1 MTLFIID
8 TDSASLFLAG
18 NQKSIYRVTQKVP
31 HVVTTIVTVQ
41 ELFNGWAGRVNDPA
55 EANNLVR
62 IYGKLWQTTE
72 FLKTIE
78 ILTFSE
84 LAKRLILEHK
94 SLAKKRLEKDMRIA
108 AIALSVGGLLL
119 LAIKKILLRFL
130 ILKLKIGQ
138 FNIDLLGFT
147 IADGIVSDYL

>member
-1 MTLFIID
+1 LPTLRE
-8 TDSASLFLAG
+8 
-18 NQKSIYRVTQKVP
+18 RVTQNIP
-31 HVVTTIVTVQ
+31 HIVTTIVTVQ

-84 LAKRLILEHK
+84 LANTYYQRLTLKHK
-94 SLAKKRLEKDMRIA
+94 LLAKKKLEKDMRIA
-108 AIALSVGGLLL
+108 AIALSVGG
-119 LAIKKILLRFL
+119 IIITRNQKDFSQVPD
-130 ILKLKIGQ
+130 LKIEE
-138 FNIDLLGFT
+138 
-147 IADGIVSDYL
+147 

>member
-1 MTLFIID
+1 MTLFILD

-18 NQKSIYRVTQKVP
+18 NQKLIYRVTQEVP

-84 LAKRLILEHK
+84 LANTYHQRLIQEHRF
-94 SLAKKRLEKDMRIA
+94 LAKKKLEKDMRIA
-108 AIALSVGGLLL
+108 AIALSVGGTIITRNQKDF
-119 LAIKKILLRFL
+119 AQVPN
-130 ILKLKIGQ
+130 LKIE
-138 FNIDLLGFT
+138 DWTL
-147 IADGIVSDYL
+147 

>member
-1 MTLFIID
+1 MTIFILD

-18 NQKSIYRVTQKVP
+18 NQKLIDRVTQEVP
-31 HVVTTIVTVQ
+31 DVVTTIVTVQ
-41 ELFNGWAGRVNDPA
+41 ELFNGWAGRVNDPM

-84 LAKRLILEHK
+84 LANTYNQRLILEHK

-108 AIALSVGGLLL
+108 TIALSVGGT
-119 LAIKKILLRFL
+119 IITCNHKDFSQVPS
-130 ILKLKIGQ
+130 LKIE
-138 FNIDLLGFT
+138 DWT
-147 IADGIVSDYL
+147 I

>member
-1 MTLFIID
+1 MTLSILD

-18 NQKSIYRVTQKVP
+18 NQKLIDRVTQEVP

-55 EANNLVR
+55 EATNLVR

-78 ILTFSE
+78 ILTFTE
-84 LAKRLILEHK
+84 LANKYYQHLIQEHRFL
-94 SLAKKRLEKDMRIA
+94 SKKRLEKDMRIA
-108 AIALSVGGLLL
+108 AICLSVGGT
-119 LAIKKILLRFL
+119 IITRNQKDFTQVPN
-130 ILKLKIGQ
+130 LKIE
-138 FNIDLLGFT
+138 DWTL
-147 IADGIVSDYL
+147 

>member
-1 MTLFIID
+1 MTVFILD

-18 NQKSIYRVTQKVP
+18 NQKLIYRVTQEVP
-31 HVVTTIVTVQ
+31 NVVTTIITVQ

-62 IYGKLWQTTE
+62 IYDKLWQMTE

-84 LAKRLILEHK
+84 RANTYHQRLILEHK
-94 SLAKKRLEKDMRIA
+94 SLSKKRLEKDMRIA
-108 AIALSVGGLLL
+108 AIPLSVGGTIITCNQKDFSQVPG
-119 LAIKKILLRFL
+119 IKIEDWTL
-130 ILKLKIGQ
+130 
-138 FNIDLLGFT
+138 
-147 IADGIVSDYL
+147 

>member
-1 MTLFIID
+1 MTLFILD
-8 TDSASLFLAG
+8 TDSASLFLNG
-18 NQKSIYRVTQKVP
+18 NQKLIYRVTQEVA

-62 IYGKLWQTTE
+62 IYDKLWQTTE

-84 LAKRLILEHK
+84 LANAYHQNLILEHK

-108 AIALSVGGLLL
+108 TIALSVGGT
-119 LAIKKILLRFL
+119 IITCNHKYFSQVPG
-130 ILKLKIGQ
+130 LKIE
-138 FNIDLLGFT
+138 DWTL
-147 IADGIVSDYL
+147 

>member
-1 MTLFIID
+1 MTLFILD

-18 NQKSIYRVTQKVP
+18 NQKLIYRVTQEVP

-55 EANNLVR
+55 EANHLVR

-84 LAKRLILEHK
+84 LANTYYQRLIQEHRF
-94 SLAKKRLEKDMRIA
+94 LAKKKLEKDMRIA
-108 AIALSVGGLLL
+108 AIALSVEGT
-119 LAIKKILLRFL
+119 IITRNQKDFTQVPN
-130 ILKLKIGQ
+130 LKIE
-138 FNIDLLGFT
+138 DWTL
-147 IADGIVSDYL
+147 

>member
-1 MTLFIID
+1 MTLFILD
-8 TDSASLFLAG
+8 TDAASLFLAG
-18 NQKSIYRVTQKVP
+18 NQKLIERVTQNIP
-31 HVVTTIVTVQ
+31 DVVTTIVTVQ

-84 LAKRLILEHK
+84 LANTYYQRLILEHK
-94 SLAKKRLEKDMRIA
+94 LLAKKKLEKDMRIA
-108 AIALSVGGLLL
+108 AIALSVGG
-119 LAIKKILLRFL
+119 IIITRNQRNFSQVPG
-130 ILKLKIGQ
+130 LKIE
-138 FNIDLLGFT
+138 DWTL
-147 IADGIVSDYL
+147 

>member
-1 MTLFIID
+1 MTLFILD

-18 NQKSIYRVTQKVP
+18 NQKLIYRVTQEVP

-72 FLKTIE
+72 FFKTIE

-84 LAKRLILEHK
+84 LANTCHQRLILEHK

-108 AIALSVGGLLL
+108 GIALSIGGTVITCNHKDFAQVPGLE
-119 LAIKKILLRFL
+119 IE
-130 ILKLKIGQ
+130 
-138 FNIDLLGFT
+138 DWT
-147 IADGIVSDYL
+147 I

>member
-1 MTLFIID
+1 MTLFILD

-18 NQKSIYRVTQKVP
+18 NRQLIHRVTQEVP
-31 HVVTTIVTVQ
+31 NVVTTIVTVQ
-41 ELFNGWAGRVNDPA
+41 ELFNGWAGRVNDPE

-84 LAKRLILEHK
+84 LANTYHQNLILEHK
-94 SLAKKRLEKDMRIA
+94 ILAKKRLEKDMRIA
-108 AIALSVGGLLL
+108 AIALSVSGT
-119 LAIKKILLRFL
+119 IITRNRKDFSQVPD
-130 ILKLKIGQ
+130 LKIE
-138 FNIDLLGFT
+138 DWTL
-147 IADGIVSDYL
+147 

>member
-1 MTLFIID
+1 MTLFILD

-18 NQKSIYRVTQKVP
+18 NQKLINRVTQEVP
-31 HVVTTIVTVQ
+31 NVVTTIVTVQ
-41 ELFNGWAGRVNDPA
+41 ELFNGWAGRVNAPA
-55 EANNLVR
+55 EVNHLVR

-84 LAKRLILEHK
+84 LANTYHQCLILEYK

-108 AIALSVGGLLL
+108 ALALSVGGT
-119 LAIKKILLRFL
+119 IITCNQKDFSQVPD
-130 ILKLKIGQ
+130 LKIE
-138 FNIDLLGFT
+138 DWT
-147 IADGIVSDYL
+147 I

>member
-1 MTLFIID
+1 MTLFILD

-18 NQKSIYRVTQKVP
+18 NQQLIHRVAQELP
-31 HVVTTIVTVQ
+31 DVVTTIVTVQ

-84 LAKRLILEHK
+84 LANTYYQNLILEHK
-94 SLAKKRLEKDMRIA
+94 ILAKKRLEKDMRIA
-108 AIALSVGGLLL
+108 AIALSVSGT
-119 LAIKKILLRFL
+119 IITRNYKDFSQVPD
-130 ILKLKIGQ
+130 LKIE
-138 FNIDLLGFT
+138 DWT
-147 IADGIVSDYL
+147 V

>member
-1 MTLFIID
+1 MTIFILD

-18 NQKSIYRVTQKVP
+18 NQKLIYRVTQEVP
-31 HVVTTIVTVQ
+31 HVVTTIITVQ

-62 IYGKLWQTTE
+62 IYDKLWQTTE

-84 LAKRLILEHK
+84 LANTYHQRLILERK

-108 AIALSVGGLLL
+108 AIAFSIGGTV
-119 LAIKKILLRFL
+119 ITCNQKDFDQVPH
-130 ILKLKIGQ
+130 LKIE
-138 FNIDLLGFT
+138 DWTL
-147 IADGIVSDYL
+147 

>member
-1 MTLFIID
+1 MTLFILD
-8 TDSASLFLAG
+8 TDAASLFLAG
-18 NQKSIYRVTQKVP
+18 NQKLIDRVTQEVP
-31 HVVTTIVTVQ
+31 NVVTTIITVQ

-84 LAKRLILEHK
+84 LANTYHQSIVTEHK
-94 SLAKKRLEKDMRIA
+94 SLAKKKLEKDMRIA
-108 AIALSVGGLLL
+108 AIALSVGGTIITCNHKDFSQVPG
-119 LAIKKILLRFL
+119 IKIE
-130 ILKLKIGQ
+130 
-138 FNIDLLGFT
+138 DWT
-147 IADGIVSDYL
+147 I

>member
-1 MTLFIID
+1 MTLFILD
-8 TDSASLFLAG
+8 TDSASLFLSG
-18 NQKSIYRVTQKVP
+18 NQKLIYRVTQEVP

-84 LAKRLILEHK
+84 LANTYHQRLISEHK

-108 AIALSVGGLLL
+108 AIVLSIGGTVITCNQKDF
-119 LAIKKILLRFL
+119 AQVPD
-130 ILKLKIGQ
+130 LKIE
-138 FNIDLLGFT
+138 NWTL
-147 IADGIVSDYL
+147 

>member
-1 MTLFIID
+1 MAIFILD
-8 TDSASLFLAG
+8 TDSASLFLVG
-18 NQKSIYRVTQKVP
+18 NQKLIYRVTQAVP

-84 LAKRLILEHK
+84 LANTYHQRLIQEHRF
-94 SLAKKRLEKDMRIA
+94 LAKKKLEKDMRIA
-108 AIALSVGGLLL
+108 AIALSVGGTIITRNQKDF
-119 LAIKKILLRFL
+119 AQVPN
-130 ILKLKIGQ
+130 LKIE
-138 FNIDLLGFT
+138 DWTL
-147 IADGIVSDYL
+147 

>member
-1 MTLFIID
+1 MTLFILD

-18 NQKSIYRVTQKVP
+18 NQKLIYRVTQKVP

-41 ELFNGWAGRVNDPA
+41 ELFNGWAGRGNDLA

-84 LAKRLILEHK
+84 LANTYHQNLILEHK
-94 SLAKKRLEKDMRIA
+94 ILAKKKLEKDMRIA
-108 AIALSVGGLLL
+108 AIALSVDGTIITRNHKDFSQVPG
-119 LAIKKILLRFL
+119 IKIE
-130 ILKLKIGQ
+130 
-138 FNIDLLGFT
+138 DWT
-147 IADGIVSDYL
+147 I

>member
-1 MTLFIID
+1 MTIFILD

-18 NQKSIYRVTQKVP
+18 NQKLIYRVTQEVP

-41 ELFNGWAGRVNDPA
+41 EIFNGWAGRVNDPA

-62 IYGKLWQTTE
+62 IYDKLWQTTE

-84 LAKRLILEHK
+84 LANTYHQRLILEHK
-94 SLAKKRLEKDMRIA
+94 TLAKKRLEKDMRIA
-108 AIALSVGGLLL
+108 AIALSVGGTIITCNHKDF
-119 LAIKKILLRFL
+119 AQVPD
-130 ILKLKIGQ
+130 LKIE
-138 FNIDLLGFT
+138 DWTL
-147 IADGIVSDYL
+147 

>member
-1 MTLFIID
+1 MTLFILD

-18 NQKSIYRVTQKVP
+18 NQKLIYRVTQEVP
-31 HVVTTIVTVQ
+31 QVVTTIVTDQ

-84 LAKRLILEHK
+84 LANTYHQRLILGYK

-108 AIALSVGGLLL
+108 AIALSVGGTIITCNQKDFSQVPG
-119 LAIKKILLRFL
+119 IKIE
-130 ILKLKIGQ
+130 
-138 FNIDLLGFT
+138 DWT
-147 IADGIVSDYL
+147 I

>member
-1 MTLFIID
+1 MTLFILD

-18 NQKSIYRVTQKVP
+18 NQQLIHRVTQEVP
-31 HVVTTIVTVQ
+31 NVVTTIVTVQ

-55 EANNLVR
+55 EANHLVR

-84 LAKRLILEHK
+84 LASTYHQNLILEYK
-94 SLAKKRLEKDMRIA
+94 TLAKKRLEKDMRIA
-108 AIALSVGGLLL
+108 AITLSVSGT
-119 LAIKKILLRFL
+119 IITRNHKDFSQVPD
-130 ILKLKIGQ
+130 LKIE
-138 FNIDLLGFT
+138 DWTL
-147 IADGIVSDYL
+147 

>member
-1 MTLFIID
+1 MTIFILD

-18 NQKSIYRVTQKVP
+18 NQKLIYRVTQEVP

-84 LAKRLILEHK
+84 LANTYYQRLILEHK

-108 AIALSVGGLLL
+108 AIALSIGG
-119 LAIKKILLRFL
+119 
-130 ILKLKIGQ
+130 
-138 FNIDLLGFT
+138 T
-147 IADGIVSDYL
+147 IITCNQKDFSQVPGLEIEDWTI